1 MTAPVKPVHLRPT
14 STYIHISSASDA
26 KTIEDQA
33 AAQNIHI
40 EHKGPVGELE
50 GEHIFEVLDEGRASI
65 PRGSLESRDVV
76 ESATSKLKA
85 AEGVKDAK
93 VMETKQ
99 RAKR

>member
-40 EHKGPVGELE
+40 
-50 GEHIFEVLDEGRASI
+50 EGRASI